1 MTAEGR
7 QRGMEGPQPG
17 RRERKKAEVRQRIS
31 DAATG
36 LFLRHGFDHVS
47 VSEIA
52 EAADVARPTVF
63 AHFPR
68 KEDLFFD
75 RYSEVAGQLTR
86 AIRER
91 PLGTSAVSALR
102 DALVA
107 AARAGQAPYGMQAD
121 MIPWWRTVAA
131 SRALQARA
139 RELADQLA
147 TELAAAMAATGTA
160 EPELVAALAVAA
172 YRTIHL
178 QAVRTILAGEEAAA
192 VAARYPDRI
201 CSALTAVD
209 QMTAPTSWQASI
221 MDRFGEITRS
231 T

>member
-1 MTAEGR
+1 MAADIRHG
-7 QRGMEGPQPG
+7 GPVAVRPG

-31 DAATG
+31 DAATA
-36 LFLRHGFDHVS
+36 LFLRRGFDQVS

-75 RYSEVAGQLTR
+75 RYREVAGQLTR

-91 PLGTSAVSALR
+91 PAGTSAVSALR
-102 DALVA
+102 DTFVA
-107 AARAGQAPYGMQAD
+107 AAQAGQAPYGMQAD

-147 TELAAAMAATGTA
+147 TDLAAAMAATGTA
-160 EPELVAALAVAA
+160 EPELAAALAVAA
-172 YRTIHL
+172 YRTVHL
-178 QAVRTILAGEEAAA
+178 QAIRSILGGEDPVT
-192 VAARYPDRI
+192 VAARQPGRI
-201 CSALTAVD
+201 RSALSAVD
-209 QMTAPTSWQASI
+209 QLMA
-221 MDRFGEITRS
+221 
-231 T
+231 

>member
-1 MTAEGR
+1 MPADAHHNGTA
-7 QRGMEGPQPG
+7 GPHPG

-36 LFLRHGFDHVS
+36 LFLRHGFDQVS

-68 KEDLFFD
+68 KEDMFFD
-75 RYSEVAGQLTR
+75 RYPEVAGQLTR

-91 PLGTSAVSALR
+91 PAGTSAASALR
-102 DALVA
+102 DTFVALA
-107 AARAGQAPYGMQAD
+107 QAGQAPYGLNAD

-139 RELADQLA
+139 RELTDQLS
-147 TELAAAMAATGTA
+147 TELAQAMAATGTT
-160 EPELVAALAVAA
+160 EPELAAALAVAA
-172 YRTIHL
+172 YRTVHL
-178 QAVRTILAGEEAAA
+178 QAVRGILAGEDPAT
-192 VAARYPDRI
+192 VAARHPGRI
-201 CSALTAVD
+201 RAALSAVD
-209 QMTAPTSWQASI
+209 QMMA
-221 MDRFGEITRS
+221 
-231 T
+231 